1 MMTTTLMIY
10 KKVKMRMEERIMIL
24 DHKSDD
30 SEGIKE
36 KRIAVMTMMIM
47 MTIRMTIMLDK

>member
-24 DHKSDD
+24 DHKNDD
-30 SEGIKE
+30 RH
-36 KRIAVMTMMIM
+36 KREADSGYDDDDYDDNMNY
-47 MTIRMTIMLDK
+47 D

>member
-24 DHKSDD
+24 DHKNDD
-30 SEGIKE
+30 SVGH
-36 KRIAVMTMMIM
+36 KREADSGYDDDDYDDNMNY
-47 MTIRMTIMLDK
+47 D